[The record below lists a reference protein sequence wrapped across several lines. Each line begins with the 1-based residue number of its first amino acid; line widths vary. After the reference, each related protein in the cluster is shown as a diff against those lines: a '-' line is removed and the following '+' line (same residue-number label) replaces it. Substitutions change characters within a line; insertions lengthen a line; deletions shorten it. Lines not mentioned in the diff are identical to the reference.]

1 VEENNSVLEIPVNKT
16 KQEFQSE
23 NTELDDLLLK
33 YLTSFDNQDSQLIAL
48 KHLAQTTYSEY
59 PVDMHT
65 FINDP
70 YYLNLKG
77 QVYTII
83 EEDLCELFNPQ
94 NNYHEAVLTGGIGYG
109 KCFCGST
116 SMFVLTRGI
125 EYGNID
131 ISFKTIKEL
140 YDMSI
145 SKKIQF
151 QAFGVTPE
159 LKIKP
164 VEIKHILNN
173 GVKDICRVKLTSG
186 KFIDCTYNHP
196 ILTDKG
202 YVYAG
207 DLKEGMFIATPRKL
221 KIPVTKD
228 IDINEVKFLAYMI
241 ADGCCRKH
249 MNFTDNDPFTLQE
262 FRDITKSLFHT
273 TFSEYVRYNK
283 EGKYSVTSISCNI
296 RARTILE
303 QYGLSGKLS
312 KEKVIPPEI
321 FTLPINSLIIFL
333 DRLFR
338 CDGSY
343 NKNNTCEYMSASKDL
358 AYGVVTLFLR
368 LGIHA
373 RLYEKKVSPYPDNTY
388 YRLQLSGRDYRK
400 WCRLIKKPFKQKG
413 KNNPNVDITP
423 IGYRELVELRKE
435 VGGIS
440 KKLWNTFRCPNG
452 QYISRKKLKYV
463 VNLFPNCPQKYKNLV
478 NSDIFW
484 DRVKSTEYLGQEETY
499 DLNVPETSNFI
510 ANNIITHNSTFSEIA
525 MARMVYECSCLKN
538 PQKAYGLADG
548 SKIVF
553 ANVSVTMD
561 KAIKTVFDGMANLFS
576 KSPYF
581 RTKFPMQKR
590 TKIEIRFPKNIE
602 IFPTTDP
609 ISLNVFGGIIDEANF
624 MEVLISSAKARGG
637 SYNQA
642 KELHDA
648 FIRRMESRF
657 MERGKLPGILLTL
670 SSAKYNDDFTHEL
683 ERRARTDPRIF
694 YRRYSQWSTKPKS
707 FYLGEKFYLSLGN
720 NSDIPPEILYKEEEN
735 FSDRIQHLVSKGV
748 KVVSVPIE
756 HKLDFENDLHGS
768 IRDIAGYST
777 QSIRPYI
784 TNFAKMLEAAKRGEH
799 LKHPISVTTF
809 MSGDPLFFTE
819 GFKCQNKN
827 PHFCHIDLS
836 LKKDCCGFAV
846 GHVKEYVKV
855 KKKNSD
861 GIYSIEDAPYITIDL
876 MLQVKAKR
884 RSEIEIAD
892 IRSIIYELQLK
903 GFYFQY
909 VSFDQFQSADSRQ
922 ILQRKGI
929 NTGLLSVDRNTD
941 AYDCFK
947 NAAQED
953 RIEFYY
959 SEILFKELKCLE
971 FDERRNKVDHPPTGS
986 KDLADAVAG
995 VCFHCSSQKPCI
1007 HTPPS
1012 YGLVEKIQPLQNKYP
1027 KENELFNLDKML
1039 EMYPFSNSP
1048 NYYHNPDRFY
1058 L

>member
-1 VEENNSVLEIPVNKT
+1 MEENNSTLEIPINKSQ
-16 KQEFQSE
+16 QELQSE
-23 NTELDDLLLK
+23 NTGLDDLLMK
-33 YLTSFDNQDSQLIAL
+33 YLTSFDNQDSQLNAL
-48 KHLAQTTYSEY
+48 KHLAQATYSEY

-77 QVYTII
+77 QVYPIL
-83 EEDLCELFNPQ
+83 EEDLCELFDPQ
-94 NNYHEAVLTGGIGYG
+94 NNYHEAVLTGGIGFG
-109 KCFCGST
+109 KT
-116 SMFVLTRGI
+116 V
-125 EYGNID
+125 
-131 ISFKTIKEL
+131 
-140 YDMSI
+140 
-145 SKKIQF
+145 
-151 QAFGVTPE
+151 
-159 LKIKP
+159 
-164 VEIKHILNN
+164 
-173 GVKDICRVKLTSG
+173 
-186 KFIDCTYNHP
+186 
-196 ILTDKG
+196 
-202 YVYAG
+202 
-207 DLKEGMFIATPRKL
+207 
-221 KIPVTKD
+221 
-228 IDINEVKFLAYMI
+228 
-241 ADGCCRKH
+241 
-249 MNFTDNDPFTLQE
+249 
-262 FRDITKSLFHT
+262 
-273 TFSEYVRYNK
+273 
-283 EGKYSVTSISCNI
+283 
-296 RARTILE
+296 
-303 QYGLSGKLS
+303 
-312 KEKVIPPEI
+312 
-321 FTLPINSLIIFL
+321 
-333 DRLFR
+333 
-338 CDGSY
+338 
-343 NKNNTCEYMSASKDL
+343 
-358 AYGVVTLFLR
+358 
-368 LGIHA
+368 
-373 RLYEKKVSPYPDNTY
+373 
-388 YRLQLSGRDYRK
+388 
-400 WCRLIKKPFKQKG
+400 
-413 KNNPNVDITP
+413 
-423 IGYRELVELRKE
+423 
-435 VGGIS
+435 
-440 KKLWNTFRCPNG
+440 
-452 QYISRKKLKYV
+452 
-463 VNLFPNCPQKYKNLV
+463 
-478 NSDIFW
+478 
-484 DRVKSTEYLGQEETY
+484 
-499 DLNVPETSNFI
+499 
-510 ANNIITHNSTFSEIA
+510 FSEISI
-525 MARMVYECSCLKN
+525 ARMVYECSCLKN
-538 PQKAYGLADG
+538 PQKAYGLSDG
-548 SKIVF
+548 SKITF

-561 KAIKTVFDGMANLFS
+561 KAIKTAFDGLANLFT

-581 RTKFPMQKR
+581 RTKFPLQKR

-624 MEVLISSAKARGG
+624 MEVLVSSAKARGG

-683 ERRARTDPRIF
+683 ERRSKTDPRIF

-707 FYLGEKFYLSLGN
+707 FYLGEKFYLGLGN
-720 NSDIPPEILYKEEEN
+720 NSDIPPEILYKEEET
-735 FSDRIQHLVSKGV
+735 FSERIQHLVTRGV
-748 KVVSVPIE
+748 KVVAVPIE

-809 MSGDPLFFTE
+809 MSGDPLFFIE

-855 KKKNSD
+855 RKKNAD
-861 GIYSIEDAPYITIDL
+861 GVYSIEDAPYITIDL

-941 AYDCFK
+941 AYDCLK

-971 FDERRNKVDHPPTGS
+971 FDERRNKVDHPPTGCFTGDTRIALLNGELKSFIELEKEYKDKTFWVYSVNEQNKIVPGLAHSPRKTLHNANLIEICLDNYQIIRCTPTHLFMLLDGTYKEAQYLTRLDSLMPLYRSLNYKGNNKDYERIFQPLTGERDLTHRLVANACLEPLNSSMIVHHIDKNNLNNNPENLQIMTKEEHSRLHTTRRHKEDIFYHNKVKDAVASYAKSEIGRETSRKTIYKTLGIRPKNHRIISIKFLTYTEDVYDITVEKYHNFALSSGVFVHNS

-995 VCFHCSSQKPCI
+995 VCFHCSSQKPAI

-1012 YGLVEKIQPLQNKYP
+1012 YGLVEKIQPLKNKYP
-1027 KENELFNLDKML
+1027 KENDLFDIDKMI
-1039 EMYPFSNSP
+1039 EMYPFSTSP
-1048 NYYHNPDRFY
+1048 NYYHNPDKFY